1 MKKLSFYGL
10 ALALLLTAVAAC
22 TKVGPPVAGSAKA
35 ADMLTMLP
43 KDMTGVILIDVN
55 RAMNTEVASKALKEG
70 DNAQKYQDT
79 IKKLGIDPQ
88 KDVYFVAIGLTGSFS
103 GGTTSGVGVVNLKYS
118 KDALLAKMKDHG
130 AKFTEGAYE
139 GVATITVAEDEKEDS
154 GADKAEEA
162 EKKDAG
168 EKKEAKEKAEAAEK
182 PAETAAP
189 EKVMWGAFLD
199 ASNIAVGPEKE
210 VKAAIDVL
218 KKKTENATANA
229 DLMAQI
235 KAVNKNAM
243 AWGVFAFKA
252 EDVKKMV
259 ESTPMLSSLSS
270 LKALIL
276 AFDYSNKMLDIE
288 IKAVTSEAGKNKE
301 IADMLNGFKAMG
313 SMAAGN
319 KPEVGELLGKIE
331 ITSAADNVR
340 IHAAV
345 PEELLKK
352 LGKMAQSEIMNKM
365 GGGKAEATAKG
376 EEKKEEKKVK
386 EVKK

>member
-1 MKKLSFYGL
+1 MKKLALYGL
-10 ALALLLTAVAAC
+10 AFALLLTAFAAC

-43 KDMTGVILIDVN
+43 KDITGVILIDVN
-55 RAMNTEVASKALKEG
+55 RALNTEVASKALKEG

-118 KDALLAKMKDHG
+118 KDALLAKMKDEG

-139 GVATITVAEDEKEDS
+139 GVATITVAKDEKEDS
-154 GADKAEEA
+154 GAD
-162 EKKDAG
+162 
-168 EKKEAKEKAEAAEK
+168 KAEAAEK

-189 EKVMWGAFLD
+189 DKVMMGAFLD

-259 ESTPMLSSLSS
+259 DATPMLSSLSS
-270 LKALIL
+270 LKAIIL

-345 PEELLKK
+345 PEELFNK
-352 LGKMAQSEIMNKM
+352 LGKMAQNEIMNKM
-365 GGGKAEATAKG
+365 GGGKPETPAKG
-376 EEKKEEKKVK
+376 EEKKEEKKA
-386 EVKK
+386 EEIKK